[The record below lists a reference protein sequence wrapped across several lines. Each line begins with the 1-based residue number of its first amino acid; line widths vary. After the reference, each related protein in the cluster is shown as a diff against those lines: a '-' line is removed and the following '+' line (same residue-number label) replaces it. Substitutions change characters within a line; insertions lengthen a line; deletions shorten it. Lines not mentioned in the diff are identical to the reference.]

1 MMGWINAYAFF
12 IFVGFTALF
21 LGALLF
27 WNERSR
33 RRQIVVMLLF
43 TAVVGSYWQVRPGA
57 SNATA
62 EEMAALTAI
71 SAGETVPLGQPVLI
85 EVYTNY

>member
-12 IFVGFTALF
+12 IFVGFAALF

-62 EEMAALTAI
+62 EEMTALAAI
-71 SAGETVPLGQPVLI
+71 SVGETVPLGQPVLI
-85 EVYTNY
+85 EAYTNY

>member
-33 RRQIVVMLLF
+33 R
-43 TAVVGSYWQVRPGA
+43 
-57 SNATA
+57 
-62 EEMAALTAI
+62 
-71 SAGETVPLGQPVLI
+71 
-85 EVYTNY
+85 